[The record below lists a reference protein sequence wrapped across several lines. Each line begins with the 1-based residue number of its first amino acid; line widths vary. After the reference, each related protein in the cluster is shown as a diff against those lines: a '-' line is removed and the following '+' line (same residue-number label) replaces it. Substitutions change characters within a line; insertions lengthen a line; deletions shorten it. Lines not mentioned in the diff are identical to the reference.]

1 MLRCVEEDLE
11 LSLAN
16 IEVFHCESVG
26 NVPADGSE
34 FTSVLND
41 SVEEAEPEEKLLVR
55 LGLGA
60 SSERI
65 VIERFV
71 GTKYVLL

>member
-1 MLRCVEEDLE
+1 
-11 LSLAN
+11 
-16 IEVFHCESVG
+16 
-26 NVPADGSE
+26 
-34 FTSVLND
+34 
-41 SVEEAEPEEKLLVR
+41 VEEAEPEEKLLVR

-71 GTKYVLL
+71 GSKYVLL